1 MKINHVIQVHLTDRH
16 GELLRGAKEFMEKY
30 ATNSLGERG
39 LHMFS
44 DESDLAEALAIS
56 SQYGLKT
63 DRFYDLEIES
73 NELATYPALFFN
85 FPSEFDLFVGEDGEE
100 WADATLI
107 NDYQI
112 VEDCGSKRILVSP
125 LVKQIIEG
133 VSKGVQWQSAETT
146 NGEECFIM
154 QVTQNLPDPIIVVS
168 PIEVITHEK
177 FPDVYSVLC
186 DERFVATA
194 TNIAFLAEVGIAKSL
209 NMKISSQVLRWD
221 SCLLT
226 SGKVVQALESAG
238 ITEIKER
245 AHLLLT
251 PDHPLSH

>member
-1 MKINHVIQVHLTDRH
+1 MKIKHVIQVHLTNH
-16 GELLRGAKEFMEKY
+16 HWELLRGAKEFMEKY

-39 LHMFS
+39 LYMFS

-63 DRFYDLEIES
+63 HRFYDLEIES
-73 NELATYPALFFN
+73 NELATYPALFLN

-112 VEDCGSKRILVSP
+112 VGDLGSRRILVSP

-133 VSKGVQWQSAETT
+133 ASKGVQWQPVETT
-146 NGEECFIM
+146 NGEEWFIM
-154 QVTQNLPDPIIVVS
+154 QVIQNLPDPIIVVS
-168 PIEVITHEK
+168 PIEVKTHEK
-177 FPDVYSVLC
+177 FPDVYSVLSDDRC
-186 DERFVATA
+186 VATA
-194 TNIAFLAEVGIAKSL
+194 TNTAFLAEVGIAKSL
-209 NMKISSQVLRWD
+209 NMKISSQTLKWD
-221 SCLLT
+221 SCLLA
-226 SGKVVQALESAG
+226 SGKVVHALESAG
-238 ITEIKER
+238 ITEIREYI
-245 AHLLLT
+245 HPLLT